1 MRITWTHLESV
12 WNPSGPSEVPYSTN
26 QYTEVHFA
34 SFLSGWFIT
43 AKVVN
48 PPERK
53 LAKRCALYFGSL
65 LLFCPTFLSFFEFT
79 LKNLFAWAGSSFI
92 SWHATKELFFSLFFF
107 SLSFP
112 GHDGVARCQY
122 YSRSTMMFDMKEKK
136 ENFRQSLFC
145 QCQLWSFKFRVC
157 KIK

>member
-1 MRITWTHLESV
+1 MFCFYYLAHLGIIHGGAL
-12 WNPSGPSEVPYSTN
+12 GP
-26 QYTEVHFA
+26 
-34 SFLSGWFIT
+34 
-43 AKVVN
+43 
-48 PPERK
+48 
-53 LAKRCALYFGSL
+53 CGSL
-65 LLFCPTFLSFFEFT
+65 LPFCPTFLSFLEFT

-136 ENFRQSLFC
+136 ENFRRSLFC
-145 QCQLWSFKFRVC
+145 QCQLWSFKLGNTKSNILLRK
-157 KIK
+157 KIKVSKKIEWWWTYKI